1 MGVSGVSSLSQQGA
15 ANKCPYC
22 ETFSQIEVFLCR
34 RSVEMLEHVLESQ
47 VYWFPPDRL
56 GKHAVLKKG

>member
-1 MGVSGVSSLSQQGA
+1 VPILWDPQSNRDVLS
-15 ANKCPYC
+15 
-22 ETFSQIEVFLCR
+22 R

-47 VYWFPPDRL
+47 VDWFSPDRL